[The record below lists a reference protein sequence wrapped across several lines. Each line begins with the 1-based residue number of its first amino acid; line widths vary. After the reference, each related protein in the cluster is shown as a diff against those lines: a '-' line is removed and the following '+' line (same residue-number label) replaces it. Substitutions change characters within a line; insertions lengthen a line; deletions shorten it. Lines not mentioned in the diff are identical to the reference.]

1 MIQGIRHSGA
11 EKYIFRHNDVGDLAR
26 KLAAVD
32 AKRPKIVCFESVYS
46 MDGDIA
52 PIADLCDVA
61 ERYGA
66 MTYLDEVHAVG
77 LYGPRGGGIAER
89 EGLSHRLTIIQGTL
103 AKAFGVVGGY
113 ITGSASLVDFVR
125 SFSPGFIF
133 TSALPSAVA
142 AGALA
147 SVRYLKSGSSLRVLH
162 QERVAALKRELIRAE
177 LPMIASPSHIVP
189 VFVGNPLT
197 CKAISDELLRC
208 YGVYVQAINYPTV
221 PRGTERLRLAPT
233 PLHSDPDIFW
243 LVNAMQGIW
252 DRLKLVRAA

>member
-1 MIQGIRHSGA
+1 M
-11 EKYIFRHNDVGDLAR
+11 
-26 KLAAVD
+26 
-32 AKRPKIVCFESVYS
+32 
-46 MDGDIA
+46 
-52 PIADLCDVA
+52 
-61 ERYGA
+61 
-66 MTYLDEVHAVG
+66 
-77 LYGPRGGGIAER
+77 
-89 EGLSHRLTIIQGTL
+89 SHRVTIIQGTL

-113 ITGSASLVDFVR
+113 ITASASLVDFVR

-133 TSALPSAVA
+133 TSALPPAVA

-147 SVRYLKSGSSLRVLH
+147 SVRHLKQDSTLRVLH
-162 QERVAALKRELIRAE
+162 QERVAALKRELVRSE
-177 LPMIASPSHIVP
+177 LPMIASLSHIVP

-233 PLHSDPDIFW
+233 PLHSDPDILW

-252 DRLKLVRAA
+252 DRLKLVPAA